1 MLEVMAMPIGD
12 WDPALS
18 KLLSSLEE
26 AKTDL
31 STTEEEF
38 TFLSELLQSKELHA
52 LVKVHNKILNNGK
65 DEKFHPTLSNA
76 MQIALEV
83 LDVMAPK
90 TVLIED
96 AKEVFLILQKPH
108 IQGLLCAHDA
118 VAQKDYFPRL
128 PEIPL
133 EVDEDE
139 ETIKIVQLVKSN
151 EPLVSKIKC

>member
-1 MLEVMAMPIGD
+1 MLEVMAMPNGD

-18 KLLSSLEE
+18 KLLTSLEE
-26 AKTDL
+26 ARTEL
-31 STTEEEF
+31 PTSEEEF
-38 TFLSELLQSKELHA
+38 GFLSELLQSKELHA
-52 LVKVHNKILNNGK
+52 LVKVHNIILNNGR
-65 DEKFHPTLSNA
+65 DEKFHPLLSNA

-90 TVLIED
+90 TSLHED
-96 AKEVFLILQKPH
+96 AREVFLLLQKPH

-151 EPLVSKIKC
+151 EPLVS